1 MEMEKKT
8 FALFIGKLFLDIYM
22 IILVKGFKK
31 KSSNACVEKH
41 IFLKWK

>member
-1 MEMEKKT
+1 METKT
-8 FALFIGKLFLDIYM
+8 FELFIAKLFLDIYM
-22 IILVKGFKK
+22 IILVKRFQK